1 MTEEIIN
8 KVSNLKI
15 TEVEDQLIAFD
26 DAGGDDNNSDLELS
40 LVGKVLIVRTYNF
53 EALKRTLNQVWAI
66 SNGALFCSIDQNL
79 VLLNEIDPEVQPSNI
94 NLTFCPFWVRLYNMP
109 MGFRSDRHVRAVG
122 RSMGEVL
129 EVESDGSRWDKSA
142 RIRILLDVTKP
153 LRRVQR
159 IALKNGESTLVEL
172 KYERL
177 PTFCYVCDTIGHIE
191 RDCLMNH
198 EDDKEVEK
206 Q

>member
-1 MTEEIIN
+1 MAEEIVN

-26 DAGGDDNNSDLELS
+26 DAGGDDNNSDLELY

-129 EVESDGSRWDKSA
+129 EVESDGSRWHKSA

-177 PTFCYVCDTIGHIE
+177 PTFCYVCV
-191 RDCLMNH
+191 L
-198 EDDKEVEK
+198 
-206 Q
+206 